1 MEFRRKAR
9 NSISFRR
16 IGVVETCRNTV
27 LVQALYIAG
36 RKNTTAKEDGL
47 K

>member
-1 MEFRRKAR
+1 MEFRRKAK
-9 NSISFRR
+9 ILSFQKVE
-16 IGVVETCRNTV
+16 VVETCRNTV

-36 RKNTTAKEDGL
+36 RKTTAKEDGL